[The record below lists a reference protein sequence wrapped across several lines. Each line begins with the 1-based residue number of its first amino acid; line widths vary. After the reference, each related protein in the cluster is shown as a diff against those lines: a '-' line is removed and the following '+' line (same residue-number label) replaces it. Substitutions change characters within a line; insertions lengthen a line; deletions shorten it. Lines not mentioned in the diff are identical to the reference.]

1 MNKRFADL
9 KRLIKSYRYAAL
21 PTIACT
27 SSSNSEFEVFLD
39 PDIDS
44 LNSIE

>member
-1 MNKRFADL
+1 MK
-9 KRLIKSYRYAAL
+9 YRYAAL

-44 LNSIE
+44 LNAIE